1 MPAFQ
6 TVYTTTELAD
16 AMAIDA
22 LLKGHG
28 IPSSLE
34 NYNSATNDM
43 PIPAIP
49 FVVSVPAKDAQEA
62 AAVIQEAQKNRPK
75 RVSSRRGVWIVLTVI
90 IVLTMAAAF
99 FLER

>member
-28 IPSSLE
+28 IESSIQ
-34 NYNSATNDM
+34 NYNSATIDM

-49 FVVSVPAKDAQEA
+49 FVVSVPARDAHEA
-62 AAVIQEAQKNRPK
+62 AALIQEAQKNRP
-75 RVSSRRGVWIVLTVI
+75 RRASSKRGVWIVLAVI
-90 IVLTMAAAF
+90 IGLTMAAAF